1 MFDILEYFNTELDA
15 AKVVR
20 DDLSQQIKVI
30 VLLSFRIMINLTFS
44 MIKLT
49 FSFQKDLKSLNRSD
63 YDYLNES
70 NIALFKEN
78 MELSERVDALKT
90 DLMRINKEGI

>member
-1 MFDILEYFNTELDA
+1 MFDILEYFDTELDA

-20 DDLSQQIKVI
+20 DDSSQQIKVI
-30 VLLSFRIMINLTFS
+30 VLLKFRIMINLTFS
-44 MIKLT
+44 MIKFT
-49 FSFQKDLKSLNRSD
+49 FSFQKDLKSLNKSD

-78 MELSERVDALKT
+78 MELSERVDALQT